1 MADADAKI
9 KAINEKIKKE
19 EQMRLA
25 AVRVKSST
33 QNSMVQSQAEQS
45 IVDASRHIDY
55 LTKELEK
62 LQVRQRNSLQY
73 PAQQQYGG
81 YYQAQQIQPHSYTY
95 PQAPGGQQGGY
106 NTTRSILPQQPPYED
121 PESIPVAGRKNALSN
136 LGGISWRILF
146 LLRQ

>member
-1 MADADAKI
+1 
-9 KAINEKIKKE
+9 
-19 EQMRLA
+19 MRLA

-33 QNSMVQSQAEQS
+33 QNSMVQAQAEQN

-73 PAQQQYGG
+73 PAPPGQGQYGG
-81 YYQAQQIQPHSYTY
+81 GYHQMQQQPHYTY

-106 NTTRSILPQQPPYED
+106 STRSILPQQSPYED
-121 PESIPVAGRKNALSN
+121 PESIPVAGRKSVLSN

-146 LLRQ
+146 FLRQCLHRH

>member
-1 MADADAKI
+1 
-9 KAINEKIKKE
+9 
-19 EQMRLA
+19 MRLA

-33 QNSMVQSQAEQS
+33 QNSMVQAQAEQS

-73 PAQQQYGG
+73 PAQQTSGHGG
-81 YYQAQQIQPHSYTY
+81 FHPTQPQQHYTY
-95 PQAPGGQQGGY
+95 PQASGGQQGGY
-106 NTTRSILPQQPPYED
+106 TSRSILPQQQQPPYED
-121 PESIPVAGRKNALSN
+121 PESIPAAGRKIALSN

-146 LLRQ
+146 FLRQ